1 MQICIGG
8 SNAKQGENMKTL
20 SRIFYIYSNAS
31 VAVLMAVCCF
41 VELVC
46 SFFVPEFFQYLTIP
60 AAAFF
65 GIVSVSMARSVYVDA
80 KKSNII

>member
-1 MQICIGG
+1 
-8 SNAKQGENMKTL
+8 MKTL
-20 SRIFYIYSNAS
+20 NRIFYIYSNAS

-60 AAAFF
+60 ASVFF
-65 GIVSVSMARSVYVDA
+65 GVVSVSMALTVYRDA